1 MITMMLNL
9 TKINKSMSKDIKIG
23 KLLCDEDIITKRQL
37 NKALQVQVKGDK
49 RTLGEILV
57 DLGFC
62 DFDDITDA
70 LLNSSTD
77 TKQHE
82 EKHEEIHNEPIQ
94 PEMVTG
100 LPPNKPEPVIEE
112 PKKEEPIELSEEKVM
127 GTKFTMSLQTL
138 GALVAVIASGI
149 GGYYM
154 LLQEIEE
161 AKNLPEP
168 PSIESIFGDEYPSK
182 PDGHN
187 WPRSYEQYKAQ
198 VGGLQK
204 DMDDVFDIIDEYE
217 EKIEDLEKLV
227 ANLRVEVARKKDK

>member
-1 MITMMLNL
+1 MNG
-9 TKINKSMSKDIKIG
+9 DIKIG

-49 RTLGEILV
+49 RTIGEILV

-62 DFDDITDA
+62 DFDDITNA
-70 LLNSSTD
+70 LLGSDED
-77 TKQHE
+77 TKHHE
-82 EKHEEIHNEPIQ
+82 EKTEEIHQ
-94 PEMVTG
+94 
-100 LPPNKPEPVIEE
+100 EPVKREE
-112 PKKEEPIELSEEKVM
+112 PKQKPKKKKPVELSEDKVM
-127 GTKFTMSLQTL
+127 GTKFTMSVQTIV
-138 GALVAVIASGI
+138 ALVAIISSGV

-187 WPRSYEQYKAQ
+187 WPRSYEQYKTQ

-204 DMDDVFDIIDEYE
+204 DMDDVYEYIEEFE
-217 EKIEDLEKLV
+217 EKIEELEKLV
-227 ANLRVEVARKKDK
+227 SNLRVEVAKKKDK

>member
-1 MITMMLNL
+1 
-9 TKINKSMSKDIKIG
+9 MSDGVKLG
-23 KLLCDEDIITKRQL
+23 QLLCDADIITKRQL
-37 NKALQVQVKGDK
+37 SKALQAQVKGK
-49 RTLGEILV
+49 QGTIGEILV
-57 DLGFC
+57 EMNFC
-62 DFDDITDA
+62 SFDDITDA

-100 LPPNKPEPVIEE
+100 LPPNKPEPVPE
-112 PKKEEPIELSEEKVM
+112 PKKEEPIEVSEEKIM

-138 GALVAVIASGI
+138 GALVALLASGI

-161 AKNLPEP
+161 AKQLPEP

-187 WPRSYEQYKAQ
+187 WPRSYEQYKTQ

-204 DMDDVFDIIDEYE
+204 DMGDVFDIIEEYD
-217 EKIEDLEKLV
+217 EKIEELEKLV
-227 ANLRVEVARKKDK
+227 SNLRVEVAKKKDK

>member
-1 MITMMLNL
+1 MNG
-9 TKINKSMSKDIKIG
+9 DIKIG

-37 NKALQVQVKGDK
+37 NKALQKQVKGDK

-62 DFDDITDA
+62 EFDDITSA
-70 LLNSSTD
+70 LLNNDSD
-77 TKQHE
+77 TKKHE
-82 EKHEEIHNEPIQ
+82 EKQQEIVPEIKEIPPVEPEPI
-94 PEMVTG
+94 V
-100 LPPNKPEPVIEE
+100 EE
-112 PKKEEPIELSEEKVM
+112 PKVEEPKVEEPIEISEEKVM
-127 GTKFTMSLQTL
+127 NTKFTMSLQTL
-138 GALVAVIASGI
+138 GALVAVVASGI

-187 WPRSYEQYKAQ
+187 WPRSYEQYKTQ

-217 EKIEDLEKLV
+217 EKIEELEKLV
-227 ANLRVEVARKKDK
+227 SNLRVEVAKKKDK

>member
-1 MITMMLNL
+1 
-9 TKINKSMSKDIKIG
+9 MSKDIKIG

-82 EKHEEIHNEPIQ
+82 DKHEEIYQEPIQ

-100 LPPNKPEPVIEE
+100 LPPNKPEPV
-112 PKKEEPIELSEEKVM
+112 KEEPVEISEDKVM
-127 GTKFTMSLQTL
+127 GTKFTMSIQTL
-138 GALVAVIASGI
+138 VALVSLIAAGV

-154 LLQEIEE
+154 LLSEIEE
-161 AKNLPEP
+161 AKQLP
-168 PSIESIFGDEYPSK
+168 SLESLYEAEYPSK

-187 WPRSYEQYKAQ
+187 WPRSYEQYKSQ

-217 EKIEDLEKLV
+217 EKIEELEKLV
-227 ANLRVEVARKKDK
+227 ANLRVEVAKKKDK

>member
-1 MITMMLNL
+1 
-9 TKINKSMSKDIKIG
+9 MSKDIKIG

-70 LLNSSTD
+70 LLNNDSD
-77 TKQHE
+77 TGKHE

-100 LPPNKPEPVIEE
+100 LPPNKPEPV
-112 PKKEEPIELSEEKVM
+112 KEEPVEISEDKVM
-127 GTKFTMSLQTL
+127 GTKFTMSIQTL
-138 GALVAVIASGI
+138 VALVSLIAAGV

-154 LLQEIEE
+154 LLQEIEL
-161 AKNLPEP
+161 AKELPEP
-168 PSIESIFGDEYPSK
+168 VSVENIFGDEYPSK

-187 WPRSYEQYKAQ
+187 WPRSYEQYKTQ
-198 VGGLQK
+198 VGGLQD
-204 DMDDVFDIIDEYE
+204 DMMDVQERIDEFE
-217 EKIEDLEKLV
+217 EAIEELERLV
-227 ANLRVEVARKKDK
+227 SNLRVEVAKKKDK

>member
-1 MITMMLNL
+1 
-9 TKINKSMSKDIKIG
+9 MSDGVKLG
-23 KLLCDEDIITKRQL
+23 QLLCDEDIITKRQL
-37 NKALQVQVKGDK
+37 SKALQAQVKGNK
-49 RTLGEILV
+49 GTIGEILV
-57 DLGFC
+57 EMNFC
-62 DFDDITDA
+62 SFEDITDA
-70 LLNSSTD
+70 LMNSSTD

-94 PEMVTG
+94 QPVVES
-100 LPPNKPEPVIEE
+100 KPEPVVEE
-112 PKKEEPIELSEEKVM
+112 PKKEEPIEVSEEKIM

-138 GALVAVIASGI
+138 GALVALLASGI

-161 AKNLPEP
+161 AKQLPEP

-187 WPRSYEQYKAQ
+187 WPRSYEQYKTQ

-204 DMDDVFDIIDEYE
+204 DMGDVFDAMEEYD
-217 EKIEDLEKLV
+217 EKIEELEKLV
-227 ANLRVEVARKKDK
+227 SNLRVEVAKKKDK